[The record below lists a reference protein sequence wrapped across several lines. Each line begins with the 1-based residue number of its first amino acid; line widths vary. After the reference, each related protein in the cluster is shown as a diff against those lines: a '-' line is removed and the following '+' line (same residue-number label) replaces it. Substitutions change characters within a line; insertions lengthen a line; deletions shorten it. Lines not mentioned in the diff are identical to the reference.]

1 MAMVEEKNDKFEAA
15 IDVLDGM
22 RPVIGEKWYRECTS
36 LMMSHYTQ
44 LRGIQKKAKAM
55 MIASKSIPQDRP
67 YLLGYQPNPGIGTQN
82 QLR

>member
-1 MAMVEEKNDKFEAA
+1 MAMVDEKTDDYETA
-15 IDVLDGM
+15 IDNLNEV